1 MKFNKRGLEK
11 LEVISKEI
19 IEKYGVNINDY
30 QLEQIVKNSEELN
43 KLLGKIFEE
52 FEDTKQI
59 QVEDFESI
67 DLLTTNKFVKR
78 ILKKYLELSDYIII
92 DENFEI
98 EDFDKVLAEIEK
110 NSNVDDAVGQY
121 LKEIGRIPLLTPE
134 EEIDLFKK
142 YKLENDMKA
151 YKKLCEANLRLV
163 VSIAKRYVGR
173 GLDLLDLVQEGNIGL
188 IKSIEKFNIERKC
201 KLSTYATWWIRQSMT
216 RALADQGRVIRIP
229 VHMVESINKVRT
241 VRRNYFASNDGKE
254 PDINEICKITGYSE
268 DLVQKCIK
276 YEQDAMSLDLPIGE
290 EQHGEQSRL
299 IDFVVDEDSSTE
311 NKNEELFLKEAIEK
325 VLDDM
330 KDEKLIEIIKLRFGI
345 GTDRPLTLAEVGEKY
360 GLTRERI
367 RQLENKALKKLR
379 LPQNAEKLK
388 DFANLNSIEE
398 RMFEERLKNRRIFEA
413 KIKSKKKIN
422 KKK

>member
-1 MKFNKRGLEK
+1 
-11 LEVISKEI
+11 
-19 IEKYGVNINDY
+19 
-30 QLEQIVKNSEELN
+30 
-43 KLLGKIFEE
+43 
-52 FEDTKQI
+52 
-59 QVEDFESI
+59 
-67 DLLTTNKFVKR
+67 
-78 ILKKYLELSDYIII
+78 
-92 DENFEI
+92 
-98 EDFDKVLAEIEK
+98 
-110 NSNVDDAVGQY
+110 
-121 LKEIGRIPLLTPE
+121 
-134 EEIDLFKK
+134 
-142 YKLENDMKA
+142 
-151 YKKLCEANLRLV
+151 
-163 VSIAKRYVGR
+163 
-173 GLDLLDLVQEGNIGL
+173 
-188 IKSIEKFNIERKC
+188 
-201 KLSTYATWWIRQSMT
+201 
-216 RALADQGRVIRIP
+216 
-229 VHMVESINKVRT
+229 MVE
-241 VRRNYFASNDGKE
+241 
-254 PDINEICKITGYSE
+254 
-268 DLVQKCIK
+268 KCIK

-345 GTDRPLTLAEVGEKY
+345 GTDRPLTLAEVGDKY

>member
-92 DENFEI
+92 DENFEV

-345 GTDRPLTLAEVGEKY
+345 GTDRPLTLAEVGDKY

>member
-92 DENFEI
+92 DENFEV

-110 NSNVDDAVGQY
+110 NSNVDDA
-121 LKEIGRIPLLTPE
+121 
-134 EEIDLFKK
+134 
-142 YKLENDMKA
+142 MKA

-345 GTDRPLTLAEVGEKY
+345 GTDRPLTLAEVGDKY